1 MNLKKSRFDDLQE
14 FIYGGNHLTPIIMDS
29 QLVSL
34 FNRIGFDD
42 VYDFENGR
50 LPGFRTNG
58 LNVSRKRYVL
68 RKFDEINDSPRMND
82 LLEIVFNQN
91 HFSRDPTKNIVEA
104 VAHVNLLIQQ
114 DGYSLAVNGDGQ
126 YRVISLAPN

>member
-1 MNLKKSRFDDLQE
+1 MNLNASIFDNLQDY
-14 FIYGGNHLTPIIMDS
+14 IWGGNAFTPLLTFRALID
-29 QLVSL
+29 L
-34 FNRIGFDD
+34 FNSIGFED
-42 VYDFENGR
+42 VYDFENSR

-58 LNVSRKRYVL
+58 LNVTRLAYVL
-68 RKFDEINDSPRMND
+68 RKFNEINNTQRMDD
-82 LLEIVFNQN
+82 LLEIVFNQD
-91 HFSRDPTKNIVEA
+91 HFNRDQTKNIVES